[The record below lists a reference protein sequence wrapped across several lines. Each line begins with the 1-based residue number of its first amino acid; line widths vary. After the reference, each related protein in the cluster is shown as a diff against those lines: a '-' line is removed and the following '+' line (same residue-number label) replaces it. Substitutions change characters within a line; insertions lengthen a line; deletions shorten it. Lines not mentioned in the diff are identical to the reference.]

1 MVTKET
7 ESLTQMLLESR
18 VSQLPEENDPA
29 KIWVLALVKVLRKTG
44 QKDYVIAEHDFFGWN
59 EIRVKSEMAG
69 VGIPAEVESIHPYS
83 YLTALD
89 MPTVKTKED
98 IINFLASR
106 TKEDA
111 EYLSSLGNDVLKK
124 MLYNVCIK
132 NKASKWGQKQ
142 DYEDYVLGIKE
153 PEHKVSNVID
163 FSEEDKKEE
172 PVKSSEPENAEEEKV
187 EDENPV
193 LGEEPKKR
201 GRKPK
206 E

>member
-29 KIWVLALVKVLRKTG
+29 KVWVLALVKVLRKTG

-69 VGIPAEVESIHPYS
+69 VGILAEVESIHPYS

-142 DYEDYVLGIKE
+142 DYVLGIKE

-172 PVKSSEPENAEEEKV
+172 PVKSSEPKNAEEEKV

>member
-69 VGIPAEVESIHPYS
+69 VGILAEVESIHPYS

-111 EYLSSLGNDVLKK
+111 EYLSSLGNDVLKRCCTTSALRIRLLSGDRNRTMK
-124 MLYNVCIK
+124 TM
-132 NKASKWGQKQ
+132 
-142 DYEDYVLGIKE
+142 
-153 PEHKVSNVID
+153 
-163 FSEEDKKEE
+163 FSELKNRNTKC
-172 PVKSSEPENAEEEKV
+172 
-187 EDENPV
+187 
-193 LGEEPKKR
+193 LM
-201 GRKPK
+201 
-206 E
+206 

>member
-29 KIWVLALVKVLRKTG
+29 KVWVLALVKVLRKTG

-69 VGIPAEVESIHPYS
+69 VGILAEVESIHPYS

-89 MPTVKTKED
+89 MPTVK
-98 IINFLASR
+98 

-172 PVKSSEPENAEEEKV
+172 PVKSSETENAEEEKV